1 VSDLCT
7 YSRDEI
13 EQYMPGVWDTERVL
27 NAPDPRE
34 PDPEMPKAQV
44 DPRAGDL
51 GIIGVADMKRAW
63 KLAGLSLRQRQVFY
77 LRFAWDDLIEDIAHT
92 LEIDVS
98 SVRTHLDR
106 GMEKV
111 EKFLNGEEK
120 N

>member
-1 VSDLCT
+1 MSDLCT

-63 KLAGLSLRQRQVFY
+63 KLAGLTLREKQVLY
-77 LRFAWDDLIEDIAHT
+77 LRFAWDDLVQDIAHT
-92 LEIDVS
+92 LDISHQAVS
-98 SVRTHLDR
+98 KTLDR
-106 GMEKV
+106 GMERI